1 MKKKNLLLIAFGIMA
16 TFISISAYSQKVYCL
31 KDEKSKQIFNEL
43 EKDTNYCASFGDEK
57 TKVAF
62 ENEEDV
68 QNLINQ
74 WYSYLQK
81 MGDFLA
87 KSGCKFNEKVFLRV
101 YFDEKGKVDY
111 IFYNPQ
117 SKESPLAD
125 KKTKKEFENSLKE
138 FAKTN
143 SLDVKAKYKFKQCGT
158 ANFQLKEKK

>member
-16 TFISISAYSQKVYCL
+16 IFVSISAFSQKVYCL
-31 KDEKSKQIFNEL
+31 KDEKSKQIFDKL

-62 ENEEDV
+62 EKEEDV

-81 MGDFLA
+81 IGDFLA
-87 KSGCKFNEKVFLRV
+87 KSGCKFNERVFLRV
-101 YFDEKGKVDY
+101 YFDEKGSVDY
-111 IFYNPQ
+111 IFYSPQ
-117 SKESPLAD
+117 SKESQLAD
-125 KKTKKEFENSLKE
+125 KKTKKEFEKSLKD
-138 FAKTN
+138 FVKTN

-158 ANFQLKEKK
+158 ANFQLKGNK

>member
-1 MKKKNLLLIAFGIMA
+1 MKKKNLLLIAFVIMA
-16 TFISISAYSQKVYCL
+16 IFVSISAFSQRVYCL

-87 KSGCKFNEKVFLRV
+87 KSGCKFNERVFLRV

-111 IFYNPQ
+111 VFYNPQ
-117 SKESPLAD
+117 SKESQLAD
-125 KKTKKEFENSLKE
+125 KKTKKEFEKILKD
-138 FAKTN
+138 FVKTN

-158 ANFQLKEKK
+158 ANFQLKGNK